1 MKIKVDWGFY
11 RWNTMSF
18 KESTFLSFWAITW
31 MFNMEMIGIRSGLL
45 EFLFIGGKNEV
56 DLRDD
61 FFYLFLYEGLY
72 FYLIFIFNK
81 NL

>member
-1 MKIKVDWGFY
+1 
-11 RWNTMSF
+11 
-18 KESTFLSFWAITW
+18 